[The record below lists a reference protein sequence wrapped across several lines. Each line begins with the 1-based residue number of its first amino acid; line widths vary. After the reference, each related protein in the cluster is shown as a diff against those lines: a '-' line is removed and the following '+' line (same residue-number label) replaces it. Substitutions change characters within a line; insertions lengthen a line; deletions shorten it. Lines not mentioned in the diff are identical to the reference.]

1 MSVTEARA
9 RRDCHRNWQSRSLV
23 VLAVAILATPAQAQ
37 TLPRVDG
44 PLMLDRAV
52 ELALDKNLRVKA
64 VGADARAMESMRKEA
79 LAPFWP
85 QLSANGY
92 YADQRMA
99 PNVYTSAGNTMAR
112 NYQVFNSDQT
122 RDGNLT
128 AMYSLFS
135 GGRDYYG
142 YKAAARRAEGAREM
156 LKSTEV
162 EIAMQA
168 RIDYIA
174 ALREAENVRVTSEL
188 LRDVEERLRVTRAG
202 FDAGRVPRYYVLRD
216 EAERA
221 NVVQM
226 QAMARSRA
234 EQALVALKT
243 TLGVDLASSVE
254 LADRLELTPVTLSVA
269 EGIREASAR
278 QPEIRTATKQREAA
292 EAEVRAAYGNY
303 FPQVSLSYMYDW
315 AWMRNRAWE
324 SQADNMRMRGDN
336 SEGYSVGVVV
346 TLPLFDGLMRENAL
360 NTAKARLERAVQAE
374 GLVRQQIAKDV
385 NQAVLMLTAA
395 ETGVEASRQG
405 LEQAEE
411 EFRVVKERFESGRG
425 IQLEILDAQVA
436 LTRARFNAVNALADY
451 HTALAM
457 WLRAT
462 GRVR

>member
-1 MSVTEARA
+1 MAVTEARI
-9 RRDCHRNWQSRSLV
+9 V
-23 VLAVAILATPAQAQ
+23 VLAALLFAASAQAQ

-44 PLMLDRAV
+44 PLTLDRAV

-64 VGADARAMESMRKEA
+64 AGADARAMESMRKEA
-79 LAPFWP
+79 QAPFWP

-156 LKSTEV
+156 LKSAEV
-162 EIAMQA
+162 ETAMQA
-168 RIDYIA
+168 RLDYIA
-174 ALREAENVRVTSEL
+174 ALREGENVRVTSQL
-188 LRDVEERLRVTRAG
+188 LGDVDERLRVTRAG

-243 TLGVDLASSVE
+243 TLGVDLASSLD
-254 LADRLELTPVTLSVA
+254 LADRLELTPVTLSID

-278 QPEIRTATKQREAA
+278 QPEIRAAVKQREAA
-292 EAEVRAAYGNY
+292 EAEVRAAHGNY

-315 AWMRNRAWE
+315 AWTKSRAWE

-360 NTAKARLERAVQAE
+360 NTAKARLERAGQAE

-385 NQAVLMLTAA
+385 NQAALMLTAA
-395 ETGVEASRQG
+395 EKGVEASRKG

-411 EFRVVKERFESGRG
+411 ESRVVKERFESGRG
-425 IQLEILDAQVA
+425 IQLEILDAQVV

-451 HTALAM
+451 HSALAM